1 VRKNP
6 SCEEILREVNIFM
19 KISLVETNGNKEY
32 SENST
37 LKFCN
42 ESTPIAIG
50 KRMKGKIKKIALFFG
65 GILISFQQAN
75 FHSMKV
81 CG

>member
-1 VRKNP
+1 
-6 SCEEILREVNIFM
+6 M

-50 KRMKGKIKKIALFFG
+50 KRMKGLIKEFAYFFG
-65 GILISFQQAN
+65 NSYIFSTSQLSLNESLWLVHYGVFKISAN
-75 FHSMKV
+75 LWAH
-81 CG
+81 